1 MATGIIGTGR
11 FLPPTVIDNNELA
24 KMVKTDDVWI
34 REHTGI
40 VSRHIAT
47 DEVTSYMGAEASLRA
62 IDNAGIDPK
71 DIDLIVFATVSP
83 ERATPSMSCIVQD
96 KVGAV
101 NATCFDIN
109 AACSGFVYALQ
120 TVDAYIRSGF
130 AKTAL
135 VIGAETLSKMVDW
148 KDRSTCILFADG
160 AGAAIVKDT
169 EHGIISSVTRSDGSM
184 GMSLKCKDRSTR
196 NFLNKKK
203 EDKHYIQMIGPDI
216 FKFAVRKVPACI
228 EVLLQRAGLKKE
240 DVDYYILHQA
250 NSRIVASV
258 SKKMQIP
265 IEKFPMNIDHVGN
278 TSGASIP
285 ILLDEMNRK
294 GMLSPGQKLVL
305 CGFGGGLTWGAQLLE
320 WNMET
325 PEVIEEDL
333 YENQDE
339 LNDEEEV
346 SEKGIVSSLEKKV
359 ADLGITQS
367 IEKTVER
374 FTKKKDD
381 DIEDKTSEDRSSD
394 NKTSK
399 DEEKTDAI
407 KKDEAEV
414 DKESNKE
421 KSHKIAFMFPGQ
433 GAQYVGMGKE
443 FYDRN
448 ASSKEVFEMA
458 SKATG
463 LDLEHIC
470 FEENEDINIT
480 EYTQIAMLTT
490 EIAMLKA
497 VEELG
502 VKPSVTGGLSLGEYS
517 ALVASGVMDFEDCA
531 KIVRKR
537 GIYMQDEVPVGK
549 GGMAAII
556 ALGADKISEVCKKV
570 DGVVGIANYNC
581 PGQIAISGEKEAV
594 DKACEMLKEAG
605 AKRFIPLN
613 VSGPFHSPML
623 MGAGDKLSDE
633 LSKVE
638 LHDIEIPYVTNV
650 TGGFV
655 NDKKDVKRLLADQVS
670 NSVKWIQ
677 CVEAM
682 LEDGVDTFIEIG
694 PGKTLSSFVKKIAK
708 EHDKEVTIINVD
720 KYEDLDK
727 VKEEL
732 C

>member
-24 KMVKTDDVWI
+24 KLVKTDDEWI

-47 DEVTSYMGAEASLRA
+47 DEVTSFMGAEAALKA

-71 DIDLIVFATVSP
+71 EIDLILFATVSP

-96 KVGAV
+96 KVGAI

-135 VIGAETLSKMVDW
+135 VVGAETLSKMVDW

-160 AGAAIVKDT
+160 AGAAVVRDQ
-169 EHGIISSVTRSDGSM
+169 EHGIISNVTRSDGSM

-228 EVLLQRAGLKKE
+228 DLLLERAGVTKDE
-240 DVDYYILHQA
+240 VDYFVLHQA

-258 SKKMQIP
+258 AKKMDVP

-294 GMLSPGQKLVL
+294 GMLSPGQKIVL
-305 CGFGGGLTWGAQLLE
+305 CGFGGGLTWGAQFME
-320 WNMET
+320 WGMET
-325 PEVIEEDL
+325 PEVIEED
-333 YENQDE
+333 
-339 LNDEEEV
+339 EEEY
-346 SEKGIVSSLEKKV
+346 SS
-359 ADLGITQS
+359 S
-367 IEKTVER
+367 IEEAEIKDDVKADDKSAAKTSDKKFSLFGRKKDGKADDVSDIATESKEGIAADR
-374 FTKKKDD
+374 SEEDKKDD
-381 DIEDKTSEDRSSD
+381 SGDKK
-394 NKTSK
+394 NMKAHKT
-399 DEEKTDAI
+399 
-407 KKDEAEV
+407 
-414 DKESNKE
+414 
-421 KSHKIAFMFPGQ
+421 AFMFPGQ

-443 FYDRN
+443 FYDNN
-448 ASSKEVFEMA
+448 AKAKEIFDKA

-463 LDLEHIC
+463 LDLAKLC
-470 FEENEDINIT
+470 FEDNDDINIT

-490 EIAMLKA
+490 EVAMLQA

-502 VKPSVTGGLSLGEYS
+502 VKPDVTGGLSLGEYS

-531 KIVRKR
+531 KVVRKR

-556 ALGADKISEVCKKV
+556 ALDADKINEVCDKV
-570 DGVVGIANYNC
+570 DGIVGIANYNC

-594 DKACEMLKEAG
+594 DTACELLKEAG
-605 AKRFIPLN
+605 AKRCIPLN

-623 MGAGDKLSDE
+623 KGAGDKLASE
-633 LSKVE
+633 LAEVTIN
-638 LHDIEIPYVTNV
+638 DINIPYVTNV

-655 NDKKDVKRLLADQVS
+655 DDKGEVKKLLADQVS

-682 LEDGVDTFIEIG
+682 LDDGVDTFIEIG

-708 EHDKEVTIINVD
+708 SHDKEVTIINVD

-727 VKEEL
+727 VKEIL
-732 C
+732 

>member
-1 MATGIIGTGR
+1 MATGIIGTGS
-11 FLPPTVIDNNELA
+11 FLPPTVIDNNDLA
-24 KMVKTDDVWI
+24 KLVKTDDEWI

-40 VSRHIAT
+40 ASRHIAT
-47 DEVTSYMGAEASLRA
+47 DEVTSFMGAQAAIEA
-62 IDNAGIDPK
+62 IDNAGIEPK
-71 DIDLIVFATVSP
+71 EIDLIVFATVSP
-83 ERATPSMSCIVQD
+83 ERATPSMACIVQD

-120 TVDAYIRSGF
+120 TVDAYIRAGF

-160 AGAAIVKDT
+160 AGAAVVKDT
-169 EHGIISSVTRSDGSM
+169 EYGIISSVTRSDGSM

-196 NFLNKKK
+196 NFLNRKK

-228 EVLLQRAGLKKE
+228 DVLLERANMTKD
-240 DVDYYILHQA
+240 DVDYFVLHQA

-258 SKKMQIP
+258 SKKMEVP
-265 IEKFPMNIDHVGN
+265 MEKFPMNIEYTGN

-285 ILLDEMNRK
+285 ILLDELNREGKLKK
-294 GMLSPGQKLVL
+294 GDKIVL
-305 CGFGGGLTWGAQLLE
+305 CGFGGGLTWGAHLLVWGLDSDKLNKE
-320 WNMET
+320 NNFNEVAEKVKPEEPTAEVKENET
-325 PEVIEEDL
+325 ATEIKTEET
-333 YENQDE
+333 
-339 LNDEEEV
+339 
-346 SEKGIVSSLEKKV
+346 KEKKMGKV
-359 ADLGITQS
+359 
-367 IEKTVER
+367 
-374 FTKKKDD
+374 
-381 DIEDKTSEDRSSD
+381 
-394 NKTSK
+394 
-399 DEEKTDAI
+399 
-407 KKDEAEV
+407 
-414 DKESNKE
+414 
-421 KSHKIAFMFPGQ
+421 AFMFPGQ

-443 FYDRN
+443 FYDNN
-448 ASSKEVFEMA
+448 ALSKEVFEKA
-458 SKATG
+458 SEATG
-463 LDLEHIC
+463 LDLKHIC

-502 VKPSVTGGLSLGEYS
+502 VKASVTGGLSLGEYA

-531 KIVRKR
+531 KVVRKR
-537 GIYMQDEVPVGK
+537 GIYMQDEVPVGQ

-556 ALGADKISEVCKKV
+556 ALDADKINEVCSGI
-570 DGVVGIANYNC
+570 DGIVGIANYNC
-581 PGQIAISGEKEAV
+581 PGQIAISGQKEAV
-594 DKACEMLKEAG
+594 DKACELLKEAG
-605 AKRFIPLN
+605 AKRCIPLN

-623 MGAGDKLSDE
+623 KGAGDKLADE
-633 LSKVE
+633 LKDV
-638 LHDIEIPYVTNV
+638 DIKDIAIPYVTNV
-650 TGGFV
+650 TGDFV
-655 NDKKDVKRLLADQVS
+655 KDKNDVKKLLADQVS

-682 LEDGVDTFIEIG
+682 LDDGVDTFVEIG

-708 EHDKEVTIINVD
+708 EHGKEVTIVNVD

-727 VKEEL
+727 VKEAL